1 MTDKNEIKKYSVID
15 HISKLYVTSYNAE
28 TDTITTGSED
38 DRLLF
43 TDKDAAL
50 RARDILTGQ
59 TKSTICA
66 VMTENSM
73 SY

>member
-1 MTDKNEIKKYSVID
+1 MADKNEIKKYSVID

-28 TDTITTGSED
+28 TNTITTGLED

-43 TDKDAAL
+43 TDKNAAFH
-50 RARDILTGQ
+50 ARDILTEQ

-66 VMTENSM
+66 VMTENST
-73 SY
+73 SC